1 MKKKKIAALITS
13 LALVG
18 VVVVGGTLAYL
29 TAQTETVKNVFTV
42 GNVSIDVEELGWNP
56 DDADELY
63 PGAEVAKNPQIKNIG
78 KNSGYMV
85 MGVSGVDDMTDFA
98 VSYGEENWNT
108 DDWSYVVK
116 EGDSYV
122 VAAEQPKTLKDGFY
136 AYKKVVEAGKST
148 TPLFDKVT
156 FKGEET
162 TTNYVITG
170 VDTDN
175 DGKSNYYT
183 INGVDGTFDT
193 KAAAQAKVSELANST
208 ELTFSLN
215 VKGYA
220 IQDDGFN
227 SLIVAVNELL
237 K

>member
-29 TAQTETVKNVFTV
+29 TAQTETVENVFTV
-42 GNVSIDVEELGWNP
+42 GNVSIEVEEPDWHP

-63 PGAEVAKNPQIKNIG
+63 PGATVTKNPQINNIG

-85 MGVSGVDDMTDFA
+85 MEVSGVDDMTDFA

-108 DDWSYVVK
+108 EDWSYVVK

-122 VAAEQPKTLKDGFY
+122 IAAEQPETLKDGYY
-136 AYKKVVEAGKST
+136 AYKEAVTAGNST

-162 TTNYVITG
+162 TTNYMITG
-170 VDTDN
+170 VDEDS
-175 DGKSNYYT
+175 DGTVDYYT
-183 INGVDGTFDT
+183 INDVEGKFTT
-193 KAAAQAKVSELANST
+193 KEEAKAKVSELANST

-220 IQDDGFN
+220 IQDDGFD
-227 SLIVAVNELL
+227 SLIDAVNELL

>member
-29 TAQTETVKNVFTV
+29 TAQTDELKNVFTV
-42 GNVSIDVEELGWNP
+42 GNISIDIEEPDWNP

-63 PGAEVAKNPQIKNIG
+63 PGAEVKKNPIISNIG

-85 MGVSGVDDMTDFA
+85 MEVSGLDEMTDFA
-98 VSYGEENWNT
+98 VSYGEEDWNT
-108 DDWSYVVK
+108 VDWSYVVK
-116 EGDSYV
+116 EGDRYV
-122 VAAEQPKTLKDGFY
+122 VAEKQPEALVDGFY
-136 AYKKVVEAGKST
+136 VYKEAVDAGKET

-156 FKGEET
+156 FIGKET
-162 TTNYVITG
+162 TVNYVIKG
-170 VDTDN
+170 VDEN
-175 DGKSNYYT
+175 EDGVSDEYV
-183 INGVDGTFDT
+183 IEGVDGTFAT
-193 KAAAQAKVSELANST
+193 KEEAQAKVNELATSET
-208 ELTFSLN
+208 LTFSLN

-220 IQDDGFN
+220 IQDDGFT
-227 SLIVAVNELL
+227 SMEDAINELL

>member
-29 TAQTETVKNVFTV
+29 TAQTETVENVFTV
-42 GNVSIDVEELGWNP
+42 GNVSIDVEEPDWNP

-63 PGAEVAKNPQIKNIG
+63 PGAEVKKNPQIKNIG

-85 MGVSGVDDMTDFA
+85 MEVSGVADMTDFA
-98 VSYGEENWNT
+98 VSYGEENWNKE
-108 DDWSYVVK
+108 DWSYVVK

-122 VAAEQPKTLKDGFY
+122 IAADQPDTLTDGFY
-136 AYKKVVEAGKST
+136 AYNEVVTAGNST
-148 TPLFDKVT
+148 APLFDKVT

-162 TTNYVITG
+162 TTNYVIKG
-170 VDTDN
+170 VDTNN
-175 DGKSNYYT
+175 DGKSDYYT
-183 INGVDGTFDT
+183 IDGVEGTFAT
-193 KAAAQAKVSELANST
+193 KEEAQAKVNELANST

-227 SLIVAVNELL
+227 SLIDAVNELL

>member
-29 TAQTETVKNVFTV
+29 TAQTETVENVFTV
-42 GNVSIDVEELGWNP
+42 GNVSIDVEEPDWNP

-85 MGVSGVDDMTDFA
+85 MEVSGVADMTDFA
-98 VSYGEENWNT
+98 VSYGEENWNKE
-108 DDWSYVVK
+108 DWSYVVK

-122 VAAEQPKTLKDGFY
+122 IAAEQPDTLTDGFY
-136 AYKKVVEAGKST
+136 AYKEAVTAGEST

-162 TTNYVITG
+162 TTNYVIKG
-170 VDTDN
+170 VDTND
-175 DGKSNYYT
+175 DGKSDYYT
-183 INGVDGTFDT
+183 IDGVEGTFAT
-193 KAAAQAKVSELANST
+193 KEEAQAKVNELANST

-220 IQDDGFN
+220 IQDDGFD
-227 SLIVAVNELL
+227 SLIDAVNELL